1 MIEIITVSS
10 HFFFFGLHTYITA
23 NTHYAISKMTL
34 LEYSLTTPHD
44 KKVLFGTLSFWHM
57 VCKSM
62 NFYLVSIQKRPSL
75 TKWWWSSVCS
85 KWRFLWQ
92 ARLLKWWNRWNSS
105 KNLFFLHFC
114 HPNYFVYIS
123 RKYTKNAEIQF
134 MNVAVIRC
142 NYSKDVSILA
152 IYLDISFIKG
162 VN

>member
-10 HFFFFGLHTYITA
+10 QFFFGLCSFITA

-75 TKWWWSSVCS
+75 TKWWWSYVCS

-92 ARLLKWWNRWNSS
+92 ARLLKWWNWWNSS
-105 KNLFFLHFC
+105 KNFFLAFLPSKLLCLHFKE
-114 HPNYFVYIS
+114 V
-123 RKYTKNAEIQF
+123 RKKC
-134 MNVAVIRC
+134 R
-142 NYSKDVSILA
+142 DSIYESGSNTLQ
-152 IYLDISFIKG
+152 LR
-162 VN
+162 